1 MDDENKYK
9 TFCAV
14 DNLSTS
20 IEFLDFST
28 DNFYLLYKDS
38 YDEVVI
44 IELTNLKKINT
55 VFVEFDIEWC
65 SDGIKASDKAKVN
78 TIQYMKNKIFFFF
91 LTGNS
96 NILWR

>member
-1 MDDENKYK
+1 LC
-9 TFCAV
+9 TV

-38 YDEVVI
+38 FEEVVI
-44 IELTNLKKINT
+44 IDLSNLKKINT

-65 SDGIKASDKAKVN
+65 SDGIKASDKAKVIFLGIFILILIFIKREFN
-78 TIQYMKNKIFFFF
+78 HTIVMKID
-91 LTGNS
+91 
-96 NILWR
+96 I

>member
-1 MDDENKYK
+1 MKSYGTEDENKFK
-9 TFCAV
+9 TLCTV

-38 YDEVVI
+38 FEEVVI
-44 IELTNLKKINT
+44 IDLSNLKKINT

-65 SDGIKASDKAKVN
+65 SDGIKASDKAKV
-78 TIQYMKNKIFFFF
+78 IF
-91 LTGNS
+91 
-96 NILWR
+96 

>member
-65 SDGIKASDKAKVN
+65 SDGIKASDKAKVGHH
-78 TIQYMKNKIFFFF
+78 IINK
-91 LTGNS
+91 TK
-96 NILWR
+96 

>member
-65 SDGIKASDKAKVN
+65 SDGIKASDKAKVGHY
-78 TIQYMKNKIFFFF
+78 IINK
-91 LTGNS
+91 TK
-96 NILWR
+96 